1 MRNHKQLEAFSESKM
16 STDIALVPQSQQN
29 KTKQK
34 NKKMDTAIEI
44 SQCEP
49 FRAWREP
56 GTKWQSATTWQCL
69 PEREAKTKTP
79 AAVSLTITQSDQ
91 TIENSYWA
99 ETNKQTH
106 AQTNKHRHNL
116 PKSETKLTWQNKH
129 TDTHFYTHS
138 TENKRYD
145 PKAGETG
152 RGRSGRV
159 EKQQPQQQ
167 KSVG

>member
-1 MRNHKQLEAFSESKM
+1 MEKEGIRLHKRKWNWLDRGKKKTQNDDEVKTQNELRSHEE
-16 STDIALVPQSQQN
+16 PQTIGRTFGIENVNRYSLGPTKPTKRN
-29 KTKQK
+29 KTK

-69 PEREAKTKTP
+69 PEREAKIKTP

-106 AQTNKHRHNL
+106 AQTNTRTNKQT
-116 PKSETKLTWQNKH
+116 ETQ
-129 TDTHFYTHS
+129 S
-138 TENKRYD
+138 
-145 PKAGETG
+145 P
-152 RGRSGRV
+152 
-159 EKQQPQQQ
+159 
-167 KSVG
+167 